1 MDNFTLAP
9 SFFPAPSCTC
19 GFPGMYPLPAQSL
32 RLQLSRFGHSVQ
44 MFSPP
49 YYRYLNRQV
58 TNQDRYMPLS
68 PLNSFSIHPFF
79 SCFQPLLPPVV
90 KVEPLNED
98 RPQEVQ
104 AETVQHKANE
114 SPGSC
119 QPVSLTP
126 AKIQASIL
134 CRKKN
139 ALRQA
144 KYRASDKGKRTRA
157 RYVASAKG
165 RASILR
171 SQIKYATSD
180 KGKRMLALSRAKY
193 AASDKG
199 KKARAKYAASDKGK
213 KARAKYAASD
223 KGKKARARY
232 AASERGEE
240 AQNKYKSKY
249 GETAAGKKRRALIQ
263 ARYAASDKGKRTKA
277 SYLASIKGKVAQAK
291 AHAKSSGSVKD
302 RKQVELSVKSKAC
315 GLALT
320 PGLSQELVIKKEKLG
335 AENT

>member
-134 CRKKN
+134 RRKKN

-171 SQIKYATSD
+171 SQIKYAASD
-180 KGKRMLALSRAKY
+180 KGKRMLTLS
-193 AASDKG
+193 
-199 KKARAKYAASDKGK
+199 RAKYAASDKGK

-291 AHAKSSGSVKD
+291 AHAKSSESVKD
-302 RKQVELSVKSKAC
+302 RKQVKLSDKSKAC